1 LVIEN
6 PQGHKPRISI
16 IVAMAKNRVI
26 GANNKLPWHIS
37 DDLKRF
43 KQLTMGH
50 TLIMGR
56 KTFDSIGRPLP
67 GRVNIVVSRNPSLSI
82 PGAIVVPSLEEA
94 IAKTKG
100 EKAYVIGGSE
110 IFAQALPLAA
120 HIDLTQID
128 AEVEGDVF
136 FPEISESTWQETS
149 RDSLRDP
156 KNGLSYHNLTL
167 ERRYPPF

>member
-1 LVIEN
+1 
-6 PQGHKPRISI
+6 
-16 IVAMAKNRVI
+16 MAKNRVI
-26 GANNKLPWHIS
+26 GADNKLPWHLS

-43 KQLTMGH
+43 KELTMGH

-82 PGAIVVPSLEEA
+82 PGAIVVPSLEDA
-94 IAKTKG
+94 IANTKG
-100 EKAYVIGGSE
+100 ETAYVIGGSE
-110 IFAQALPLAA
+110 IFAKALPLAD

-136 FPEISESTWQETS
+136 FPRFPSPPGRKRPATVCVI
-149 RDSLRDP
+149 R
-156 KNGLSYHNLTL
+156 KMACLTTM
-167 ERRYPPF
+167 

>member
-1 LVIEN
+1 
-6 PQGHKPRISI
+6 
-16 IVAMAKNRVI
+16 MAKNRVI
-26 GANNKLPWHIS
+26 GANNKLPWHLS

-94 IAKTKG
+94 IANTKG

-110 IFAQALPLAA
+110 IFAKALPLAT

-128 AEVEGDVF
+128 AEVEGDVY
-136 FPEISESTWQETS
+136 FPKISESSWQETS

-156 KNGLSYHNLTL
+156 KSGLSYHNVTL
-167 ERRYPPF
+167 ERRHPPS